1 MSQAD
6 IQKFKTEISSDTK
19 GFQTQLE
26 KEINGLKGNF
36 PTQKDRTFQALI
48 NLGSRRGYHFTKEEL
63 TKAAA
68 DTELSDADLEL
79 VAGGGS

>member
-36 PTQKDRTFQALI
+36 PTKGPHISSI
-48 NLGSRRGYHFTKEEL
+48 NQFR
-63 TKAAA
+63 
-68 DTELSDADLEL
+68 
-79 VAGGGS
+79 